1 MKNSMMKRLVAL
13 CSCCGI
19 ATTCAFAVQTVEKNI
34 QVYYTGI
41 KLVVDG
47 VQITPKDANG
57 STVEPFT
64 YNGATYLPVR
74 AVGDAIGKQVRWDG
88 NTQTVYIGDDLGQS
102 VFLMDACPPYE
113 TSGYSDET
121 FEMGGQT
128 YGHGFCLSSTDGY
141 ALFNLNGRYTTLE
154 FDIGHMDGYRMKE
167 GIYEIFL
174 DGQLVKTI
182 SMDAEDRV
190 QHISIPL
197 NYALQMK
204 IQGAF
209 SEVYYDI
216 YYGFANI
223 TLK

>member
-1 MKNSMMKRLVAL
+1 MKNSMIKRLVAL

-19 ATTCAFAVQTVEKNI
+19 ATTCAFAVQTVGKNI

-64 YNGATYLPVR
+64 YNGTTYLPVR

-102 VFLMDACPPYE
+102 TFLMDACPPYE
-113 TSGYSDET
+113 TSFMYYSDGT

-128 YGHGFCLSSTDGY
+128 YGHGFSLNSIYGY
-141 ALFNLNGRYTTLE
+141 ALINLNGQYTTLE
-154 FDIGHMDGYRMKE
+154 FDVGHKDGNDMKE

-174 DGQLVKTI
+174 DGQLVKTV

-197 NYALQMK
+197 NRALQMK
-204 IQGAF
+204 IQGA
-209 SEVYYDI
+209 SSGST